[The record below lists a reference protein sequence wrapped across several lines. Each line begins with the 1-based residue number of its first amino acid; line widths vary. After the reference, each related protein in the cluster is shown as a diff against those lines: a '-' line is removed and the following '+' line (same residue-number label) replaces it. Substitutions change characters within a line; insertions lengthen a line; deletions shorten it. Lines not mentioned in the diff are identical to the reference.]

1 MKENYKIY
9 GVSLITGAVLMV
21 VTMVLH
27 PAHLKTEL
35 LFVNMISHSLA
46 ILSLP
51 FSLYGFWGLSR
62 SLDQRPFAANV
73 GFCFALFGLVAAMFA
88 AAIDGLAASIFFK
101 HMAQSAGGQAEVADL
116 ILDYSFAL
124 NNAVSYTF
132 MGAIAI
138 AIAFW
143 SIAIVMGNPYKS
155 WLGYL
160 GLGLILT
167 CLIAILL
174 GTNFM
179 AVWAFRL
186 FIFGLVAWI
195 LLVSTDMIKLPV
207 KSND

>member
-1 MKENYKIY
+1 MKENHKIY
-9 GVSLITGAVLMV
+9 GVSLITGAGLMV
-21 VTMVLH
+21 ATMVLH
-27 PAHLKTEL
+27 PAHLETEL
-35 LFVNMISHSLA
+35 LLVNMISHSLA

-62 SLDQRPFAANV
+62 SLEQLPIAANV
-73 GFCFALFGLVAAMFA
+73 GFCFALFGLIAGMFA

-101 HMAQSAGGQAEVADL
+101 HIAQSSGAQADVADL

-124 NNAVSYTF
+124 NNAVSYIF

-143 SIAIVMGNPYKS
+143 SVVIVMGNPYKS

-186 FIFGLVAWI
+186 FVFGLVAWI
-195 LLVSTDMIKLPV
+195 ILVSMDMMKLSV
-207 KSND
+207 KSYD